1 MNRFDSTQ
9 FLTGL
14 LIGSAVGAI
23 AALLTAPQPG
33 PALSAIRNRRAAS
46 AQDPLVD
53 EASDESFPASDPPS
67 WTPATSHVGP

>member
-1 MNRFDSTQ
+1 MTRFDSTQ
-9 FLTGL
+9 FVTGL
-14 LIGSAVGAI
+14 LVGSVVGAV
-23 AALLTAPQPG
+23 AALLVAPQPG
-33 PALSAIRNRRAAS
+33 AALSAIRNRRAMS

>member
-14 LIGSAVGAI
+14 LVGSAVGAI

-33 PALSAIRNRRAAS
+33 PAFSAISHRRGAS
-46 AQDPLVD
+46 TQDPLVD